1 MKHLKDHKSYS
12 ILVIEDNPGDIL
24 IVDDFLHERIQ
35 DPVITLAATFQDAA
49 QLLLS
54 RKHFDVILLDLTLPD
69 KNGQALINEM
79 HKIAGSIPVII
90 LTGYTDIEFSIYSI
104 SFGISDY
111 LLKDDLTATTL
122 YKSILY
128 SIERKRTV
136 AQLEESE
143 KRYSQLFFYSPVP
156 MIVFDDK
163 TLQIIQVNQATLE
176 MYGYSREELLKMT
189 ILNIRPPDDVPRTIE
204 VASRDQDELIMYR
217 GRFRHVKKGG
227 EIILVD
233 VYSSNV
239 VLNEKRY
246 RLVTCVDVTE
256 KVTLEHSITRAI
268 IKTQEDERYEI
279 GSELHD
285 NVCQILATSQIN
297 FAVLKKTL
305 NDSQLEWLNKGREY
319 VALALDEIRNLS
331 HRLAPAFFD
340 ETTIEKAF
348 QRLISSVNVDDRYI
362 VKYHYD
368 DAVKNFPVSM
378 ELQLNLYRI
387 LQEQLK
393 NILKYAKADTIEVS
407 LTLKDHNL
415 LLIIKDD
422 GVGFNPH
429 EIHPGIGIGNMKRR
443 AELFSGNLEIESE
456 AGKGCTVIVEIPLS
470 QMN

>member
-1 MKHLKDHKSYS
+1 MKHIKDHKSYS
-12 ILVIEDNPGDIL
+12 ILIIEDNPGDIL
-24 IVDDFLHERIQ
+24 IVEDYLQERIQ
-35 DPVITLAATFQDAA
+35 NPLITQVNTFHEAS
-49 QLLLS
+49 QLLLI
-54 RKHFDVILLDLTLPD
+54 KKQFDVILLDLTLPD
-69 KNGQALINEM
+69 KNGQALINDL

-128 SIERKRTV
+128 SIERKRTI

-143 KRYSQLFFYSPVP
+143 RRYSQLFLYSPVP
-156 MIVFDDK
+156 MIVFDDT
-163 TLQIIQVNQATLE
+163 TLKIIQVNHATLE
-176 MYGYSREELLKMT
+176 MYGYTRDELLQMT
-189 ILNIRPPDDVPRTIE
+189 ILNIRPPEDIPRTIE
-204 VASRDQDELIMYR
+204 VSSKDQDELIMYR
-217 GRFRHVKKGG
+217 GRFRHVKKSG

-233 VYSSNV
+233 IYSSNV
-239 VLNEKRY
+239 MLNEKKY

-279 GSELHD
+279 GSKLHD

-297 FAVLKKTL
+297 FAVLKKSL

-348 QRLISSVNVDDRYI
+348 QRLISSVNVDDRFI

-393 NILKYAKADTIEVS
+393 NILKYAKAHTIEVS
-407 LTLKDHNL
+407 LTLKDHYL
-415 LLIIKDD
+415 VLVIKDD
-422 GVGFNPH
+422 GIGFNPH
-429 EIHPGIGIGNMKRR
+429 QTHPGIGIGNMKRR
-443 AELFSGNLEIESE
+443 AELFSGNLEIES
-456 AGKGCTVIVEIPLS
+456 ATGKGCTVIVEIPLS